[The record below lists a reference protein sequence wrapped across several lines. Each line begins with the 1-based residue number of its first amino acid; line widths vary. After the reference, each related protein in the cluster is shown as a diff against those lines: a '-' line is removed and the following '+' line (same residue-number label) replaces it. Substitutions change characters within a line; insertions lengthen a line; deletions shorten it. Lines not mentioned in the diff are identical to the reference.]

1 MKRVLIL
8 LIAGSVIS
16 GAAAIAAMAMP
27 SPTEKAGK

>member
-27 SPTEKAGK
+27 YATEKTGK

>member
-8 LIAGSVIS
+8 LIAGSVLS

-27 SPTEKAGK
+27 SPTEKTSK

>member
-16 GAAAIAAMAMP
+16 GAAAIAAMAIP
-27 SPTEKAGK
+27 YPAEKTSK